1 MAYFYKENPVLE
13 TQINEYFARLAAYND
28 CYCDGKLSVLLL
40 GSLSRGEGTW
50 QVTDAGVRM
59 LSDIEYFT
67 VYPDGFSGLAEFA
80 DFAKEA
86 QREVFADQ
94 DSTLFHIDNTFVC
107 RESLHRMERK
117 LLTYDA
123 AKMGKTVVGED
134 CVPLLPTITVE
145 NINLCDI
152 RDILTHRVFSV
163 LYYGLPMKRAGDVE
177 GYRYSLAK
185 NTLDLM
191 TVLLVSRGLLE
202 SGFVRRLELIKTL
215 PIDEQIKKYFAYCL
229 SVKLSMECEEK
240 FTIEEMEQQFL
251 TLLKNLSHSFR
262 VPLRNKWINRRVVLR
277 RRLGMVK
284 RALRYRHIP
293 RCGHL
298 KSLIATFEKKVPL
311 TYRQLNN
318 NLIINGYPT

>member
-1 MAYFYKENPVLE
+1 MAYFYKENPTLE
-13 TQINEYFARLAAYND
+13 AQVDRYFARLSEYND
-28 CYCDGKLSVLLL
+28 TYCDGKLSILLL
-40 GSLSRGEGTW
+40 GSLSRDEGTW
-50 QVTDAGVRM
+50 QATDTGMRL

-67 VYPDGFSGLAEFA
+67 IYPDGFEGLAAFT
-80 DFAKEA
+80 DFAKEV
-86 QREVFADQ
+86 QREIFADQ
-94 DSTLFHIDNTFVC
+94 DSSLFHIDNTFVR
-107 RESLHRMERK
+107 REALPRMERK

-163 LYYGLPMKRAGDVE
+163 LYYGLPMKREGDTE

-185 NTLDLM
+185 NSLDLM

-202 SGFVRRLELIKTL
+202 SGFVRRLELVKSL
-215 PIDEQIKKYFAYCL
+215 PIDERTKEYFAYCL
-229 SVKLSMECEEK
+229 SIKLSSECAYI
-240 FTIEEMEQQFL
+240 FTIEEMEELFL
-251 TLLKNLSHSFR
+251 CLLKELSRSFHILPKNVWR
-262 VPLRNKWINRRVVLR
+262 NRRAVLR

-284 RALRYRHIP
+284 RALRYRHLP
-293 RCGHL
+293 RSGHL
-298 KSLIATFEKKVPL
+298 KSLIVSFEKKLPL

-318 NLIINGYPT
+318 NLIIHGYPT